1 MRRLYVKN
9 RRCGKV
15 YYAQLVTLNGTV
27 CTDVSKQLSEGDVFS
42 VRGKG
47 KFVLQCIGETGR
59 KGNIHITV
67 KKYI

>member
-1 MRRLYVKN
+1 
-9 RRCGKV
+9 
-15 YYAQLVTLNGTV
+15 VTLNGTV

-42 VRGKG
+42 VGGKG